1 MSGLLPDINLGDAVR
16 VATTLFFI
24 MDPIG
29 NIPVFNSIL
38 KDYPP
43 GRRRKIILRELSFA
57 LIILLTFLYLGNG
70 ILHVFGLT
78 QPSLNL
84 AGGILLFL
92 IAIRMLYPENS
103 GGEEQKVEDPF
114 IVPLATP
121 LTVGPSTIAV
131 LLLISSSKPDQMAD
145 WTLAVLMAWSLGTV
159 ILVASPTI
167 MRILGNRGLRAV
179 EKLMGMLLVL
189 VAVQMFLNGL
199 SQYLSQQFPGTGS

>member
-1 MSGLLPDINLGDAVR
+1 MSGLLPDIAWGEALR

-24 MDPIG
+24 MDPLG
-29 NIPVFNSIL
+29 NIPIFNTIL

-43 GRRRKIILRELSFA
+43 PRRRRIIMRELSFA
-57 LIILLTFLYLGNG
+57 LIFLMVFLYAGTS
-70 ILHVFGLT
+70 ILNLLGLT

-92 IAIRMLYPENS
+92 IAIRMLYPENI
-103 GGEEQKVEDPF
+103 GAEEPKVEDPF
-114 IVPLATP
+114 IVPLAMP
-121 LTVGPSTIAV
+121 LIVGPSTIAV

-145 WTLAVLMAWSLGTV
+145 WTLATLLAWSLATI

-167 MRILGNRGLRAV
+167 MRILGDRGLRAV

-189 VAVQMFLNGL
+189 IAVQMFLNGL
-199 SQYLSQQFPGTGS
+199 SQYLEVQFPGAR